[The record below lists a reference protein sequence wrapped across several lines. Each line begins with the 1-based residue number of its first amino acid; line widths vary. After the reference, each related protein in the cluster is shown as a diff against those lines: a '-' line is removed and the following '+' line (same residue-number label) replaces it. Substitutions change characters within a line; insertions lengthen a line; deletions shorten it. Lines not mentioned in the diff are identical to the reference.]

1 MVKCSALTVY
11 VCRLPEY
18 LAITRFLNIYI
29 PLYLALFMGKIQY
42 ILGTILTSVTVLAF
56 GMLSIP
62 GVTFGGTQSS
72 SVTASVNVPLYCGIS
87 VSPTSISFGSVSP
100 GSSVPTNVL
109 VTDTNAAGNTQANV
123 LIDGGNWISGSNSF
137 GASNTLWDTSSQ
149 ATYAGTPLT
158 LTPVSTGETLAA
170 SAGSNT
176 LYFGL
181 AVPSSQAAGVYTQT
195 ITIENSC

>member
-123 LIDGGNWISGSNSF
+123 LIDGTVWSSSPNSF
-137 GASNTLWDTSSQ
+137 GVSNTLWDTTSQ
-149 ATYAGTPLT
+149 ATYNGIALT
-158 LTPVSTGETLAA
+158 SSLASTGETLAA

-181 AVPSSQAAGVYTQT
+181 AVPSSQAAGTYSQT